1 MKKITKYI
9 FLFLFLII
17 SFYYIEKSIINSN
30 DLLIQEIN
38 NNLIKYKIE
47 PVNATIKDNTITP
60 GKYGQEVDIKKTY
73 KKMKKYGSYNEGLT
87 KIKKI
92 IPTVSI
98 SNNYDK
104 YIKLT
109 NNDNKK
115 VSLIFI
121 LNNKININN
130 LINIIDKNNIN
141 ITLYIEDE
149 FIEDN
154 IDFIKNTTY
163 EIELLNPKKHLFTS
177 TKSYLESLIS
187 SELKY
192 CITEEENIELLELC
206 KNNKMHTIIPS
217 LIIKKELYKNI
228 KSNIE
233 TSPIILIYPNKYIEK
248 ELTTTI
254 NYLKKK
260 GYDFLPLKDLLT
272 EDL

>member
-47 PVNATIKDNTITP
+47 PVNATIEDNTITP

-121 LNNKININN
+121 LNNKINNNN

-141 ITLYIEDE
+141 ITFYIEDE

-187 SELKY
+187 SQLKY

-206 KNNKMHTIIPS
+206 KSNKMHTIIPS

>member
-192 CITEEENIELLELC
+192 CITEEENKELLELC

>member
-187 SELKY
+187 SKLKY
-192 CITEEENIELLELC
+192 CITEEENKELLELC

>member
-1 MKKITKYI
+1 MIKLTKYI
-9 FLFLFLII
+9 LLFLFLII

-92 IPTVSI
+92 IPTISI

-115 VSLIFI
+115 VSLLFI
-121 LNNKININN
+121 LNKETNINN
-130 LINIIDKNNIN
+130 LINIIDKHNIN

-233 TSPIILIYPNKYIEK
+233 TSPIIVIYPNNYIEK

-260 GYDFLPLKDLLT
+260 GYDFLYLKELLT
-272 EDL
+272 EEQ